1 MKAAPLALLTLIFP
15 TDKLFVATP
24 LHRDRENQR
33 NTNAAQFYFEM
44 GNGDPEA
51 VSIVM
56 TLDVQKQGMVPTQL
70 GWMSCSWSSWEPL
83 GTFSE
88 STCCSP
94 DQGTVL
100 FIRRTL
106 RAAQW
111 ERCLSVTARGW
122 SLRVCAMGGGAYAI
136 IKLCHPNN

>member
-15 TDKLFVATP
+15 TEKLFVATP

-33 NTNAAQFYFEM
+33 NTNVAQFYFEM

-70 GWMSCSWSSWEPL
+70 GWVSSSQSSWEPL

-88 STCCSP
+88 ST
-94 DQGTVL
+94 
-100 FIRRTL
+100 
-106 RAAQW
+106 
-111 ERCLSVTARGW
+111 
-122 SLRVCAMGGGAYAI
+122 
-136 IKLCHPNN
+136 